1 MKKKLAAALLAIAML
16 AASLAGCSSPSS
28 SQPAGST
35 SSSASTAESG
45 EKVLTIAQGG
55 DITTFD
61 MQNHNNGVT
70 GAVLGNF
77 SHGLIERADE
87 DNAWVCVLAESYETI
102 DDSTWEFKLRDD
114 VTWHNGDPFTAED
127 VKWTLERVATD
138 ESLA

>member
-55 DITTFD
+55 DITRLHTFRPDGYSFRQRLASTVPEYD
-61 MQNHNNGVT
+61 MSFLLSFFFHYNRSITLRSYRLSLLLPLPGFP
-70 GAVLGNF
+70 L
-77 SHGLIERADE
+77 LKY
-87 DNAWVCVLAESYETI
+87 LAA
-102 DDSTWEFKLRDD
+102 LR
-114 VTWHNGDPFTAED
+114 
-127 VKWTLERVATD
+127 
-138 ESLA
+138 